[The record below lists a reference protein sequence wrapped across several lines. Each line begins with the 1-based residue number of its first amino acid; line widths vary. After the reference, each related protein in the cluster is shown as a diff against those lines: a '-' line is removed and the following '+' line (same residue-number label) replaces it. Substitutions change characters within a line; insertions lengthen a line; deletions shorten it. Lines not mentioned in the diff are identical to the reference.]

1 MKKLAISII
10 TALVLSKASAAG
22 IPVIDT
28 AAIAEH
34 VKAYA
39 QQIKE
44 YEQML
49 KDTLNF
55 EKQMKE
61 LGVDMTSITQ
71 ILGDLN
77 SMVSDMQSIY

>member
-10 TALVLSKASAAG
+10 AALALSKASAAG

-28 AAIAEH
+28 VAIAEH

-49 KDTLNF
+49 KDTLLKMLVCF
-55 EKQMKE
+55 YKLK
-61 LGVDMTSITQ
+61 VQ
-71 ILGDLN
+71 ILKQRL
-77 SMVSDMQSIY
+77 IL

>member
-1 MKKLAISII
+1 MKKLAISLFA
-10 TALVLSKASAAG
+10 ALALSKVSAAG

-49 KDTLNF
+49 KDTLLKMLVCF
-55 EKQMKE
+55 YKLK
-61 LGVDMTSITQ
+61 VQ
-71 ILGDLN
+71 ILKQRL
-77 SMVSDMQSIY
+77 IP